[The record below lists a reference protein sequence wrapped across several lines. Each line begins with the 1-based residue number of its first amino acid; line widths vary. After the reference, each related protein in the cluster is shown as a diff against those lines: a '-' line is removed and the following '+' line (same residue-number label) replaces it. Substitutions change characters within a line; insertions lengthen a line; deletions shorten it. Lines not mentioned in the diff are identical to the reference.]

1 VILLLHSY
9 NLAEERTLGDC
20 SALQTEELMSR
31 KWSNTEYKNRSSSAE
46 IQGIKKAAF
55 ILVSA
60 MLVTIAGSAQTLA
73 IRPYV
78 AKSDEPASQSQT
90 ATDTMSLRNALAQPA
105 DEYSTFSAGNRTKVQ
120 FFGSDFRSSEIN
132 RLVVEMTER
141 MPVGGEYRASSE
153 SIGRLES
160 AIKAMGD
167 HLVIDAAVA
176 EPSFCSSATYLV
188 FVSTLEELNRQR
200 KIQFEPGVAQQLIVS
215 GQRDGDGVWGRWNA
229 NGPGTARLFAELRI
243 GRNFTSIEQ
252 AQPGDFLKIFWNDQI
267 GAREFGHSVVFLG
280 RWNRDGTEVVEYWS
294 SNKKGGYGRAE
305 VPLWKIKRM
314 LFSRLESPERINQI
328 GAGLK
333 PDRYLAAMLTRSS
346 TPREMEEMVGI
357 FGTRTPG
364 PPAIPQQ

>member
-1 VILLLHSY
+1 
-9 NLAEERTLGDC
+9 
-20 SALQTEELMSR
+20 MSR
-31 KWSNTEYKNRSSSAE
+31 KWFNTKHKNRSSVA
-46 IQGIKKAAF
+46 GIPDVKSPALF
-55 ILVSA
+55 LVFA
-60 MLVTIAGSAQTLA
+60 MLVAFAGSAQNAET
-73 IRPYV
+73 RSYGM
-78 AKSDEPASQSQT
+78 KSEEVTGPSQT
-90 ATDTMSLRNALAQPA
+90 ETDGMSLRNALAQPA
-105 DEYSTFSAGNRTKVQ
+105 DEYTPMSVGNRANVQ
-120 FFGSDFRSSEIN
+120 FVGSDFSSSEIN

-141 MPVGGEYRASSE
+141 MPTGGEYRASSE

-160 AIKAMGD
+160 AIKAVGG
-167 HLVIDAAVA
+167 HLEIDPAVA

-200 KIQFEPGVAQQLIVS
+200 KIQFEPGVAEKLLVS

-267 GAREFGHSVVFLG
+267 GAREFGHSVVFLSRG
-280 RWNRDGTEVVEYWS
+280 KNRDGIEVVAYWS

-305 VPLWKIKRM
+305 VPLSKIKRM

-357 FGTRTPG
+357 FGTGTSGSAPLRRTNTDSKIK
-364 PPAIPQQ
+364 ATDLKSE